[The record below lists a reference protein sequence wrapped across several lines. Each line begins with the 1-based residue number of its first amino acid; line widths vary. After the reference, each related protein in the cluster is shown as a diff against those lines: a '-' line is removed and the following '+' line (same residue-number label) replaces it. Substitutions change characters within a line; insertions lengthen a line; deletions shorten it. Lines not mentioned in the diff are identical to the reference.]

1 MVPGH
6 GRLPADVI
14 KEHYVR
20 KIESFGLNFKKDILN
35 STNDG
40 CKTMEKLGEL
50 IKKLMQLCLAHGMQ
64 LGVVKTFYLNMIKK
78 TLGNQNE
85 NITDDDYD
93 DNSDED
99 QTDSEVEE
107 SDEEEE
113 EQISEN
119 DDDVDDVESE
129 ENEDV
134 VDVPKMKRKYG
145 LVIVKWRKIVNTFHG
160 RSTPLKD
167 QFQDAIK
174 KWQKQ
179 QVIHHTLFKYD
190 EN

>member
-1 MVPGH
+1 MNFSGHNFNLGMVPGH

-50 IKKLMQLCLAHGMQ
+50 IKKLMQLCLAHGLQ

-99 QTDSEVEE
+99 QTDSEDEE

-113 EQISEN
+113 QNSEN
-119 DDDVDDVESE
+119 DDDNVESE
-129 ENEDV
+129 EFDNEDV
-134 VDVPKMKRKYG
+134 LDVPKLKRKYG

-160 RSTPLKD
+160 RSTPRKD
-167 QFQDAIK
+167 QMQDAIK

-179 QVIHHTLFKYD
+179 QVM
-190 EN
+190 

>member
-20 KIESFGLNFKKDILN
+20 KIESFGLTFKKDILN

-50 IKKLMQLCLAHGMQ
+50 IKKLMQLCLAHGLQ
-64 LGVVKTFYLNMIKK
+64 LGVVKTFYLDLMKK
-78 TLGNQNE
+78 TTENQNVNE
-85 NITDDDYD
+85 DDYD

-107 SDEEEE
+107 EDE
-113 EQISEN
+113 QNSEN
-119 DDDVDDVESE
+119 DDDDNVESE
-129 ENEDV
+129 EFENEDV
-134 VDVPKMKRKYG
+134 IDVLKLKRKYG

-160 RSTPLKD
+160 RSTPRKD
-167 QFQDAIK
+167 QMQDAIK
-174 KWQKQ
+174 RWQKQ
-179 QVIHHTLFKYD
+179 QVM
-190 EN
+190 